1 MYLNKLKSEINDLK
15 REKQI
20 LEETIKKETAEKM
33 RLKTE
38 LIKNGNEKCNS
49 YSNNGNSN
57 VNGNNNTNNTTKS
70 STTTIT
76 SSNNIMSPT

>member
-15 REKQI
+15 KEKQI

-38 LIKNGNEKCNS
+38 LIKTNAINS
-49 YSNNGNSN
+49 S
-57 VNGNNNTNNTTKS
+57 NNTNNNT
-70 STTTIT
+70 STTT
-76 SSNNIMSPT
+76 SKHNPT

>member
-1 MYLNKLKSEINDLK
+1 MKKKILYPGMGNDDKVTMYLNKLKSEINDLK

-38 LIKNGNEKCNS
+38 LIK
-49 YSNNGNSN
+49 GNSN
-57 VNGNNNTNNTTKS
+57 EKSNTTTTNNTTKLS
-70 STTTIT
+70 STT
-76 SSNNIMSPT
+76 IMS